1 MQPVRGRAMQAA
13 LSLLGH
19 AYPRVRKT
27 VAEALYVRMLMLDD
41 TSFAT
46 PPRPAEGSAAAA
58 TEGPG
63 HTPGVDVSAA
73 LELLSVTAWDGPVEE
88 ARARRGALHA
98 FLGVEPSRE
107 TAAAEAAAEAGGSAS
122 ARGRAAPGGVAGG
135 DEDDGTYGALVR
147 EMGY

>member
-1 MQPVRGRAMQAA
+1 MQAA

-19 AYPRVRKT
+19 AYPRVRKA
-27 VAEALYVRMLMLDD
+27 VAEALYVRMLVLDD

-46 PPRPAEGSAAAA
+46 PRPVDGSAAAAAA
-58 TEGPG
+58 TEGADV
-63 HTPGVDVSAA
+63 TARATGVDASAA
-73 LELLSVTAWDGPVEE
+73 LELLSVTAWDGPVDE
-88 ARARRGALHA
+88 ARVRRGALHA

-107 TAAAEAAAEAGGSAS
+107 AAAAEAAAEAGGSA
-122 ARGRAAPGGVAGG
+122 RGRTAPGGVGGG